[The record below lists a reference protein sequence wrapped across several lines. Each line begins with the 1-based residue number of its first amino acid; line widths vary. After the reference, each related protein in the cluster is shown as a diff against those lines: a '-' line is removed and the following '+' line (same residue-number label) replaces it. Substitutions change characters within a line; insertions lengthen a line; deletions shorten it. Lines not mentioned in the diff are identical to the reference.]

1 MRYSKPRDSGLMDAV
16 ESGESI
22 SVRQSI
28 WRVVREDRDP
38 CQCSSPGGRWDDGNF
53 EVLYTSQQQD
63 GAIAEMHFHL
73 RKGQPVIP
81 SKPTYQTFELSLNLD
96 NVLNLGDEKLLSPL
110 GVNTAHYGRLT
121 YANRNEEYTRTQQ
134 IGETAHFL
142 GFTGIVVPNARW
154 DCNNV
159 VLFCDRLEGDALEEV
174 QDHGAIDWTAWSKA
188 KSVS

>member
-1 MRYSKPRDSGLMDAV
+1 MRHSKPRDSVLMDAV

-22 SVRQSI
+22 SVNQSI
-28 WRVVREDRDP
+28 WRVVREGRDP
-38 CQCSSPGGRWDDGNF
+38 CQCSSSGGRWDDGSY

-81 SKPTYQTFELSLNLD
+81 SKPSYQTFELHLNLD

-110 GVNTAHYGRLT
+110 GVNMANYGKMT
-121 YANRNEEYTRTQQ
+121 YVNRNEEYVRTQQ

-142 GFTGIVVPNARW
+142 GFSAIVVPNARW

-159 VLFCDRLEGDALEEV
+159 VLFCDRLEGDALEEI
-174 QDHGAIDWTAWSKA
+174 QDHGSIDWSDWSISN
-188 KSVS
+188 SVT